1 MVWRLKS
8 TSKTYLDDVQGLVDG
23 GLGVEGESGINLGG
37 DLAGDDGENLLAE
50 LNQQAVES
58 SVDLVVEVTA
68 LALGVVDGDIY
79 QLGVLGL
86 LGGSQDERGVGGG
99 ILRLVLGNGC
109 ENASPGQLVLRSNS
123 SRERGDQIALL
134 LLLLIPAKKQP

>member
-1 MVWRLKS
+1 M
-8 TSKTYLDDVQGLVDG
+8 QGLVDG

-37 DLAGDDGENLLAE
+37 DLAGDNGENLLAE

-109 ENASPGQLVLRSNS
+109 ENASPGQLLCCVRIQVG
-123 SRERGDQIALL
+123 REGIALQL
-134 LLLLIPAKKQP
+134 LQLIPAKKQP

>member
-1 MVWRLKS
+1 M
-8 TSKTYLDDVQGLVDG
+8 QGLVDG
-23 GLGVEGESGINLGG
+23 GLGVEGESGVNFGG
-37 DLAGDDGENLLAE
+37 DLAGDNGENLLAE
-50 LNQQAVES
+50 LDQQAVES

-86 LGGSQDERGVGGG
+86 LGGSQNERGVGGG

-109 ENASPGQLVLRSNS
+109 KKASPGQLFVCVRTQVG
-123 SRERGDQIALL
+123 REGIAL